1 MNKFT
6 FHDFKEKVM
15 EHPIK
20 FICGGTAA
28 VLSIAVAITLMP
40 PLVGIAAGV
49 LAIIAF
55 ACEFS
60 PMHEEHNDANC
71 SNEAKHDVDS
81 VNSDD
86 TDSISDDSRIESTYC
101 DIELTIIGIDLVDYI
116 DNL

>member
-15 EHPIK
+15 EHKIK
-20 FICGGTAA
+20 FICGGAAA
-28 VLSIAVAITLMP
+28 VLGIAAAITLMP
-40 PLVGIAAGV
+40 PLGIAASV
-49 LAIIAF
+49 LAIIVF
-55 ACEFS
+55 TCEFS

-86 TDSISDDSRIESTYC
+86 TDSISDDSSIESTYC